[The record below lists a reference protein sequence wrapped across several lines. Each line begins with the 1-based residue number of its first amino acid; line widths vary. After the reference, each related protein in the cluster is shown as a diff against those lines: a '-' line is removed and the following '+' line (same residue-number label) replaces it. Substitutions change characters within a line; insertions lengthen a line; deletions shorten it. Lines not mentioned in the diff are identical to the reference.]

1 MGVSIKGAVNSLKSS
16 TNILLLELFTSQ
28 NLILNMGNSNSSL
41 LKDRCLQFL
50 FHLASL
56 LLSREKA
63 VSYRRFSPFHLAV
76 SIIYFHSN
84 IIVTLT
90 IHSSQHT
97 FVTFNNNSTKY
108 CTYKNNS

>member
-28 NLILNMGNSNSSL
+28 NLVLNNGNSNSSL
-41 LKDRCLQFL
+41 LKHTDACSSFFIVLHYYFL
-50 FHLASL
+50 G
-56 LLSREKA
+56 EKA

-76 SIIYFHSN
+76 SISYFHSN

-90 IHSSQHT
+90 IHSS
-97 FVTFNNNSTKY
+97 NIRL
-108 CTYKNNS
+108 